1 MQGHFRMPVGDSS
14 LVRLLSQLM
23 SRPPAD
29 LLPAAERTA
38 EPRWWGPPAVVL
50 VVAAVVAGTVEVGR
64 NLTLDGVHLHLLDG
78 FVLRGTPDMVLSRR
92 VLLPALVGLAGVLWG
107 PPLAR
112 RLRWRVLLAGS
123 AAASALWAV
132 ALAVTSGWDR
142 LPQPL
147 ASAYEY
153 PHDVDRVGSIGRF
166 LATFNQFVPADSAD
180 AWTTHV
186 SGHPPGALLAFVFLD
201 RVGLGSLGW
210 AAALCIAGGALA
222 APAVLV
228 TVRALADE
236 ATARV
241 VAPFVVLAPTA
252 LWIATSA
259 DALFA
264 GVATSGIALLASA
277 AARAGGPRTG
287 RRAVGGGLLLGLAL
301 YLSFGLTSLGLLAL
315 TVVLV
320 HRRRLGTAGVLRVL
334 GLAAA
339 GLLAVA
345 AVFTAAGYW
354 WPEGLSL
361 AADRVRSGPS
371 YADRPLSFFLVANFA
386 AAAIAAGPAAAA
398 GLGGLRRCR
407 LALLPVVVLAGM
419 LAGDV
424 TGLVR
429 GETERIW
436 LPFTVW
442 LPVAAAFLPARQR
455 RFWLLAS
462 VVAALVVEVGIR
474 TEW

>member
-1 MQGHFRMPVGDSS
+1 MPDGDRCPA
-14 LVRLLSQLM
+14 RLLSVLM

-29 LLPAAERTA
+29 LRSGAARTSQL
-38 EPRWWGPPAVVL
+38 RWCAPFAVVL
-50 VVAAVVAGTVEVGR
+50 LVGAVIWKTVDRGRELTEQAVG
-64 NLTLDGVHLHLLDG
+64 LHLLHG
-78 FVLRGTPDMVLSRR
+78 FVLRGPPDIVLSWR
-92 VLLPALVGLAGVLWG
+92 VVLPALVGVVGVLWG
-107 PPLAR
+107 PALAAR
-112 RLRWRVLLAGS
+112 ARWRVLLAGS

-132 ALAVTSGWDR
+132 ALALTSGWQR
-142 LPQPL
+142 LTEPL
-147 ASAYEY
+147 ASVYEY

-186 SGHPPGALLAFVFLD
+186 SGHPPGALLAFVLLD
-201 RVGLGSLGW
+201 RIGLGTLGW
-210 AAALCIAGGALA
+210 DAALCVSGGALA

-228 TVRALADE
+228 TVRALADQ

-264 GVATSGIALLASA
+264 GVFTGGIALLASG
-277 AARAGGPRTG
+277 AARAAGPSSD
-287 RRAVGGGLLLGLAL
+287 RRALAGGLLLGLAL

-320 HRRRLGTAGVLRVL
+320 HRRRLGTAGVLRLL

-339 GLLAVA
+339 GVLVVA

-354 WPEGLSL
+354 WPEGLSVT
-361 AADRVRSGPS
+361 ADRVRSGPS
-371 YADRPLSFFLVANFA
+371 YADRPLSFFLVANLA
-386 AAAIAAGPAAAA
+386 AAAIAAGPAAVA

-407 LALLPVVVLAGM
+407 LALLPVVVLAAM
-419 LAGDV
+419 LISDG

-442 LPVAAAFLPARQR
+442 LPAAAAFLPVRQR
-455 RFWLLAS
+455 RFWLAAS
-462 VVAALVVEVGIR
+462 VVTALVVEVGIR